1 MLSAPIYAKITD
13 RVKSA
18 RNILRVG
25 ILFSIA
31 GNCLYFMKKDKN
43 FVVLARF
50 ISGIG
55 WGLEGKLVIFEL
67 YETLGAK
74 ERFYKINFFY
84 HKSFFQVRLWVKSV
98 VSTTP
103 LIKLVHLLLSL

>member
-55 WGLEGKLVIFEL
+55 WGLEGMLQLFSKFS
-67 YETLGAK
+67 K
-74 ERFYKINFFY
+74 
-84 HKSFFQVRLWVKSV
+84 H
-98 VSTTP
+98 
-103 LIKLVHLLLSL
+103 

>member
-13 RVKSA
+13 RLKSA
-18 RNILRVG
+18 KNILRVG

-31 GNCLYFMKKDKN
+31 GNCLYFMKKEKN

-55 WGLEGKLVIFEL
+55 WGLEGILITGRGVYNTGMRCGYNIGIMCEYNIKHS
-67 YETLGAK
+67 K
-74 ERFYKINFFY
+74 NF
-84 HKSFFQVRLWVKSV
+84 VREW
-98 VSTTP
+98 
-103 LIKLVHLLLSL
+103 LL